1 MNKYFLENTHLNKVR
16 ADLIEY
22 WLNCL
27 IPDNEI
33 EMLAT
38 PPFTSKLG
46 YEV

>member
-1 MNKYFLENTHLNKVR
+1 MNKVR
-16 ADLIEY
+16 ADLIEF
-22 WLNCL
+22 WLNGW

-46 YEV
+46 LEV